1 MVNGTM
7 QMQKVIS
14 LKAIKPSMGYTFTLT
29 IMVYKLK
36 ILFLMVTTTIKI
48 LAHEKNSLVISLLRL
63 VTIYTTLAVMDEL
76 GK

>member
-14 LKAIKPSMGYTFTLT
+14 LKAHKPLMGYTFTLT
-29 IMVYKLK
+29 LMEFKLK

-48 LAHEKNSLVISLLRL
+48 VAQGKNSLVISLLRL